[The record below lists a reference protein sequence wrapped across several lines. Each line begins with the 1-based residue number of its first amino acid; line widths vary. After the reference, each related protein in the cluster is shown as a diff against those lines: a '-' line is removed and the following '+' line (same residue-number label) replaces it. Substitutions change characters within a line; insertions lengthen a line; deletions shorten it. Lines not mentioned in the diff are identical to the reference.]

1 MCVKIRPIKSAKF
14 TFFGKQP
21 QTASEATAGGHCESF
36 LHKKLLP
43 FNNFIAIVEWPLAA
57 SVVKEVNAK

>member
-21 QTASEATAGGHCESF
+21 QTASEATAGGHGESYTQ
-36 LHKKLLP
+36 KLLP
-43 FNNFIAIVEWPLAA
+43 FNNFIATVEWPLAA